1 MEDLVEST
9 RRGELGENSIIAMM
23 LKDRGS
29 DGKLVRYGALY
40 GHIVNLMIA
49 GHETTAATLGF
60 TLQLLAENPIYEER
74 ALEEVREVLQGR
86 TEPSADDVPKLQFV
100 EQCFREALRLYSPVT
115 FITRDVAYDTLLGG
129 HPVYQGERIN
139 LVTRGLHTNPEYWG
153 GEFGDPMTFNPDRFS
168 PSAVKERHPNAYH
181 PWGFATRACI
191 GSQFALF
198 EAKTFL
204 ASMLIHFRL
213 QGIPGYKLKAALSE
227 GAAPSPENLAFYVYP
242 RPGGPLWS
250 DGLMKPLVLEDELR
264 ESEDDKNM

>member
-1 MEDLVEST
+1 MQQQVEDLVEST

-115 FITRDVAYDTLLGG
+115 FIGPEMLPGRYLLDGG
-129 HPVYQGERIN
+129 HPVYQGERIHW
-139 LVTRGLHTNPEYWG
+139 LSIQIVSLHLLWKN
-153 GEFGDPMTFNPDRFS
+153 
-168 PSAVKERHPNAYH
+168 V
-181 PWGFATRACI
+181 I
-191 GSQFALF
+191 L
-198 EAKTFL
+198 
-204 ASMLIHFRL
+204 MLIILGVL
-213 QGIPGYKLKAALSE
+213 Q
-227 GAAPSPENLAFYVYP
+227 
-242 RPGGPLWS
+242 
-250 DGLMKPLVLEDELR
+250 LVLVLGVNLPYLR
-264 ESEDDKNM
+264 QRHS

>member
-1 MEDLVEST
+1 MQQQVEDLVEST

-23 LKDRGS
+23 LKERGS

-115 FITRDVAYDTLLGG
+115 FIGPEMLPGRYLLDGG
-129 HPVYQGERIN
+129 HPVYQGERISIWWHVEKPYKPRI
-139 LVTRGLHTNPEYWG
+139 LGRWIWRSID
-153 GEFGDPMTFNPDRFS
+153 FQSRS
-168 PSAVKERHPNAYH
+168 
-181 PWGFATRACI
+181 
-191 GSQFALF
+191 
-198 EAKTFL
+198 FL
-204 ASMLIHFRL
+204 SICC
-213 QGIPGYKLKAALSE
+213 E
-227 GAAPSPENLAFYVYP
+227 GTS
-242 RPGGPLWS
+242 S
-250 DGLMKPLVLEDELR
+250 
-264 ESEDDKNM
+264 